1 LKTFVHIV
9 IGASFRQIASSPEKI
24 LDAPDMIND
33 FYLHLMDWSSL
44 NHMAVA
50 LSAGVY
56 IWNATDGSIMQLCQ
70 REVEEEYVSSVSWI
84 KVCQAFSSF
93 KSDGT
98 CIQYSIYQYR

>member
-1 LKTFVHIV
+1 VVPL
-9 IGASFRQIASSPEKI
+9 RQIASSPEKI

-50 LSAGVY
+50 LSAGVH

-70 REVEEEYVSSVSWI
+70 REVVEEYVSSVSWI
-84 KVCQAFSSF
+84 KVPVYT
-93 KSDGT
+93 KP
-98 CIQYSIYQYR
+98 IR

>member
-1 LKTFVHIV
+1 MGIWVLLTMTQAHPDFPGDLVNICD
-9 IGASFRQIASSPEKI
+9 SLSRSLSRQIASSPEKI

-56 IWNATDGSIMQLCQ
+56 IWNATDGTILQLCQ

-84 KVCQAFSSF
+84 KV
-93 KSDGT
+93 
-98 CIQYSIYQYR
+98 R